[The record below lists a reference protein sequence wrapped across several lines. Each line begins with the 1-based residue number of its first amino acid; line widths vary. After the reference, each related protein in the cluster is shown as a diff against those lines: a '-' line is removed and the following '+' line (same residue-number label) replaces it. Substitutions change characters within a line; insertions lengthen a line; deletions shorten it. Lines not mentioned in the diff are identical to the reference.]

1 MMLGIIGL
9 GRLGSALA
17 RGLYMENPQ
26 RTLYGFNRSAEK
38 GKILSEKVPTLHLC
52 TSEADL
58 LEKCDCVFLW
68 TNAKDAAI
76 VMEQNASLIRKK
88 QPVLISCTPGVA
100 LSEYTSRWAGTLPNV
115 NMVTLVHYAPALM
128 ETDRLYIQMEL
139 ERVGAVYEATQ
150 QDIPYLSALCSCG
163 PALYATFMELFAD
176 SLAQA
181 KNYNRNFCRRLVR
194 DTFVGTV
201 ALQEHDGINADEL
214 VYRVAHPGGSS
225 EAGVKFLKAFLPEAF
240 EKMLISMNKWG
251 ETAQRQKENKFDND
265 VIITDAN
272 FEDART
278 ILSLQKRA
286 YIQEVEKAGDDFGI
300 PPMRQTL
307 SEMEDDFK
315 HYVILKAM
323 KQSLIVGSVR
333 ARMNDETCYIGRL
346 IVEPIFQQKGHGSSL
361 MKSIEAR
368 FSQAREFELFTG
380 ENSPEDIL
388 FYSKRGY
395 TLIEHFTGPNG
406 LKLVKMRKPGH
417 WTKGENDSYA

>member
-1 MMLGIIGL
+1 MIVGIIGL

-17 RGLYMENPQ
+17 RGLYMEDLKRPI
-26 RTLYGFNRSAEK
+26 YGFNRSDEK
-38 GKILSEKVPTLHLC
+38 GKILLEKVPTLHLC
-52 TSEADL
+52 ASEADL

-76 VMEQNASLIRKK
+76 VMERNASLIRKK
-88 QPVLISCTPGVA
+88 QPVLISCTLGIS
-100 LSEYTSRWAGTLPNV
+100 LSEYTSRWAETLPNV
-115 NMVTLVHYAPALM
+115 NMAIRKGVTLVHYAPTLP
-128 ETDRLYIQMEL
+128 ETDRLHIRMEL
-139 ERVGAVYEATQ
+139 MRVGAMYETTQ

-176 SLAQA
+176 TLAIRKGYD
-181 KNYNRNFCRRLVR
+181 KNLCRRLVR

-214 VYRVAHPGGSS
+214 VYRVAHPGGAS

-251 ETAQRQKENKFDND
+251 ETVQRQKENKSDND

-286 YIQEVEKAGDDFGI
+286 YIQEVEKAGDDYGI

-315 HYVILKAM
+315 HYVILKAK

-333 ARMNDETCYIGRL
+333 ARMNDEICYIGRL
-346 IVEPIFQQKGHGSSL
+346 IVEPIFQQKGYGSSL

-380 ENSPEDIL
+380 ENSPEDIQ

-395 TLIEHFTGPNG
+395 ALIEHFTGPNG
-406 LKLVKMRKPGH
+406 LKLVRMRKPGVH
-417 WTKGENDSYA
+417 QIGF

>member
-1 MMLGIIGL
+1 MIVGVIGL
-9 GRLGSALA
+9 GRLGSALV
-17 RGLYMENPQ
+17 RGFYKEDSQ
-26 RTLYGFNRSAEK
+26 RTIYGFNRSSEK
-38 GKILSEKVPTLHLC
+38 GKKLLEIVPMLQLC
-52 TSEADL
+52 NSEAEL

-88 QPVLISCTPGVA
+88 QPILISCTPGVT
-100 LSEYTSRWAGTLPNV
+100 LSEYTSRWAETLPNV
-115 NMVTLVHYAPALM
+115 NMAIRKGVTLVHYAPAIK
-128 ETDRLYIQMEL
+128 ETDRANIQAQL
-139 ERVGAVYEATQ
+139 LRVGAVYETTQ
-150 QDIPYLSALCSCG
+150 QDIQYLSALCSCG

-176 SLAQA
+176 TLAIRKGYD
-181 KNYNRNFCRRLVR
+181 KNLCRRMVR
-194 DTFVGTV
+194 DTFDGTI

-240 EKMLISMNKWG
+240 EKMLISMKKWG
-251 ETAQRQKENKFDND
+251 ETAQLRKENNSDED

-272 FEDART
+272 FEDARA

-286 YIQEVEKAGDDFGI
+286 YIQEVEKAGDDYGI

-333 ARMNDETCYIGRL
+333 AKMNDEICYIGRL
-346 IVEPIFQQKGHGSSL
+346 IVEPIFQQKGYGAAL
-361 MKSIEAR
+361 MKSIEER
-368 FSQAREFELFTG
+368 FPQAKEYELFTG
-380 ENSPEDIL
+380 ENSHENIR

-395 TLIEHFTGPNG
+395 ALLEHFSGLNG
-406 LKLVKMRKPGH
+406 LKLVRMRKRV
-417 WTKGENDSYA
+417 